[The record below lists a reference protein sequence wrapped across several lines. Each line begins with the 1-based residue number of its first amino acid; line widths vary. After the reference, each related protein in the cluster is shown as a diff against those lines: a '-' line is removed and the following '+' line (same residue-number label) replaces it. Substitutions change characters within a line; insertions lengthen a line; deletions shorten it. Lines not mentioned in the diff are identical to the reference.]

1 MQTVCHCKLI
11 LIIYF
16 FCTLYTANI
25 NKTKKTKKTKKT
37 NLTKQNKYQE
47 KKHITILFHS
57 KSTTTMNTLTLHRVC
72 KMMKKTDTSHQT
84 RRVTSALLHTNKK
97 HCQHKTKHNISN
109 VICCNG
115 KHTMRNVV
123 YKRANKLFNRKT

>member
-1 MQTVCHCKLI
+1 MHIVHSQH
-11 LIIYF
+11 
-16 FCTLYTANI
+16 
-25 NKTKKTKKTKKT
+25 
-37 NLTKQNKYQE
+37 KQNKKNKFNKIKQIPR

-72 KMMKKTDTSHQT
+72 KMIKKTDALQQT